1 MTLNDL
7 KEVKIDHLDL
17 NDLSSRPI
25 STSEEESLGI
35 GISLGQFIWDFRYTV
50 KRITRCWEYGDMDLI
65 IELDNKRLMFYEFA
79 TTIFRVIRLFDGLSE
94 PTEEQWKKTF
104 GYNLS
109 EAIWHSKMYQYE
121 VAKAS
126 GISEVI
132 LSKYLTGKAIP
143 KIHTAE
149 RLARTLNCSVDDF
162 LPKDF
167 YFV

>member
-7 KEVKIDHLDL
+7 KEIKIDHLDL

-35 GISLGQFIWDFRYTV
+35 GISLGQFIWDFQYIV

-65 IELDNKRLMFYEFA
+65 IELDNKRLMFYEFG
-79 TTIFRVIRLFDGLSE
+79 TTIFREIRLLDGSSE
-94 PTEEQWKKTF
+94 PTEDQWKKTF

-109 EAIWHSKMYQYE
+109 EMMWRGKFSRNELAE
-121 VAKAS
+121 AV
-126 GISEVI
+126 GLSEAI
-132 LSKYLTGKAIP
+132 LSKYVNGKAIP
-143 KIHTAE
+143 RVHIVE
-149 RLARTLNCSVDDF
+149 RLARILNCSVDDF

>member
-7 KEVKIDHLDL
+7 KEIKIDHLDL

-35 GISLGQFIWDFRYTV
+35 GISLGQFIWDFRYEV

-65 IELDNKRLMFYEFA
+65 IELNNKRLMFYEFG
-79 TTIFRVIRLFDGLSE
+79 TTIFREIHLLDGSSE

-109 EAIWHSKMYQYE
+109 EMMWRGKFSRDELAE
-121 VAKAS
+121 AV
-126 GISEVI
+126 GLSEAI
-132 LSKYLTGKAIP
+132 LSKYVNGKAIP
-143 KIHTAE
+143 RFHIVE
-149 RLARTLNCSVDDF
+149 RLARTLSCSVDDF

>member
-35 GISLGQFIWDFRYTV
+35 GISLGQFIWDFRYAV

-65 IELDNKRLMFYEFA
+65 IELNNKRLMFYEFG
-79 TTIFRVIRLFDGLSE
+79 TTIFREIHLLDGSSE
-94 PTEEQWKKTF
+94 PTEDQWKKTF

-109 EAIWHSKMYQYE
+109 EMMWRRK
-121 VAKAS
+121 
-126 GISEVI
+126 ISRNELAEAVGLSEAI
-132 LSKYLTGKAIP
+132 LSKYVNGKAIP
-143 KIHTAE
+143 RFHIVE

>member
-7 KEVKIDHLDL
+7 KEVKIDRLDL
-17 NDLSSRPI
+17 SDLSSRPI

-35 GISLGQFIWDFRYTV
+35 GISLGQFIWDFRYIV

-65 IELDNKRLMFYEFA
+65 IELDNKRLMFYEFG
-79 TTIFRVIRLFDGLSE
+79 TTIFREIRLLDGSSE
-94 PTEEQWKKTF
+94 PTEDQWKKTF

-109 EAIWHSKMYQYE
+109 EMMWRGKFSRNELAE
-121 VAKAS
+121 AV
-126 GISEVI
+126 GLSEAI
-132 LSKYLTGKAIP
+132 LSKYVNGKAIP
-143 KIHTAE
+143 RFHIVE
-149 RLARTLNCSVDDF
+149 RLARTLNCSVNDF

>member
-65 IELDNKRLMFYEFA
+65 IELDNKKLMFYEFG
-79 TTIFRVIRLFDGLSE
+79 TTIFREIRLLDGSSE
-94 PTEEQWKKTF
+94 PTEDQWKKTF

-109 EAIWHSKMYQYE
+109 EMMWRGKFSRNELAE
-121 VAKAS
+121 AV
-126 GISEVI
+126 GLSEAI
-132 LSKYLTGKAIP
+132 LSKYVNGKAIP
-143 KIHTAE
+143 RFHIVE
-149 RLARTLNCSVDDF
+149 RLAKTLNCSVDDF